1 MNGPPPVECSYT
13 SPPSTDNLFH
23 NFIYE
28 AIEQEGGRVQPCVSN
43 ADEIMK
49 EWVNQSMLVCQ
60 CS

>member
-23 NFIYE
+23 NNFIYE

-43 ADEIMK
+43 ADGDNEGVGEPKHAGMP
-49 EWVNQSMLVCQ
+49 V
-60 CS
+60 